1 MSLYELD
8 SIAELETRRMLLDDI
23 NADQNDLAEFLDAA
37 RDAIANMEPA
47 DDTD

>member
-1 MSLYELD
+1 MFD
-8 SIAELETRRMLLDDI
+8 PIAELETCKRLIDQV
-23 NADQNDLAEFLDAA
+23 NADQNDLAEFLNAARDAA